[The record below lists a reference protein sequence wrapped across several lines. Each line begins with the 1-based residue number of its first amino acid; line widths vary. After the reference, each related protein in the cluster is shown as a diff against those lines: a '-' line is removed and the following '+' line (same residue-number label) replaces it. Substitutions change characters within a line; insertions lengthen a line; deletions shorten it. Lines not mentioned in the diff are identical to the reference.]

1 MSRLS
6 RANLKA
12 RDSVFNSGHD
22 FKAICPPNLIDCV
35 MAMEDCCE
43 EARQAELLLRNGTYD
58 YPRMIKVLRNERV
71 FLIVND
77 GLVKS
82 YKADLIDER
91 AERGLKQLQ
100 RKEAQLQNKVEA
112 LKSLPAKPATGTMAQ
127 HKLDQRRLHTLTKHH
142 KHMQDELTALEA
154 EVRALESKA
163 VQPISQVV
171 NTLRLIPSPR
181 FVVPTVF
188 TCPNH
193 LHYSPNNQKG

>member
-12 RDSVFNSGHD
+12 RDSVFNSGREVYLDD
-22 FKAICPPNLIDCV
+22 FKTICPPNLIDCV

-43 EARQAELLLRNGTYD
+43 EAREAELLLRSGTSD

-82 YKADLIDER
+82 YKADLIDEVEPAINDLIER

-142 KHMQDELTALEA
+142 KHLQDELTALDA
-154 EVRALESKA
+154 EVRDLETKA
-163 VQPISQVV
+163 V
-171 NTLRLIPSPR
+171 R
-181 FVVPTVF
+181 
-188 TCPNH
+188 C
-193 LHYSPNNQKG
+193 